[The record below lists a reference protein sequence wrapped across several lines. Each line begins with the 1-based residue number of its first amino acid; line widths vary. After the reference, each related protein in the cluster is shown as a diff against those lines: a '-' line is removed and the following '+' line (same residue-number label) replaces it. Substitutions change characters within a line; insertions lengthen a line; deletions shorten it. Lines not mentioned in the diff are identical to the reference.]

1 MTFEHIPVLKNEV
14 IHGLN
19 IDPRGTYVD
28 GTLGGGGHSGEIL
41 RRIPEGR
48 LIGID
53 QDDAALQ
60 AADRHLA
67 SIGDNY
73 TLVKG
78 NFVEMKEILSELD
91 IEKVDGIL
99 LDIGVSSHQF
109 DTGERGFSYRF
120 DGPLDM
126 RMNPSDAISARDI
139 VNTYEEDELSRIFW
153 DYGEERWGKRIAK
166 FIVNERKHESI
177 ETTFQ
182 LVDIIKKAIPGGA
195 RRDGGHPAKKT
206 FQALRIAVNRELDVL
221 EEVIPDAVNLL
232 KPKGRFAVITFH
244 SLEDRIVKNQ
254 FKYLNLDCICPP
266 RQPICTCD
274 KKREIKIITRKPIT
288 ATEEELAENTRSH
301 SAKLRIAEKI

>member
-14 IHGLN
+14 IEGLH
-19 IDPRGTYVD
+19 IDPRGVYVD

-41 RRIPEGR
+41 RRIPEGH

-53 QDDAALQ
+53 QDDDALQ

-67 SIGDNY
+67 NIANNY
-73 TLVKG
+73 TLLKG
-78 NFVEMKEILSELD
+78 NFVNMKDLLASEN

-109 DTGERGFSYRF
+109 DTGERGFSYRY

-126 RMNPSDAISARDI
+126 RMNPSDALSAQDI
-139 VNTYEEDELSRIFW
+139 VNTYDEDELSQIFW
-153 DYGEERWGKRIAK
+153 DYGEERWGKRIAE
-166 FIVNERKHESI
+166 FIVRERKSKSI
-177 ETTFQ
+177 ETTFE
-182 LVDIIKKAIPGGA
+182 LVEIIKKAIPGGA
-195 RRDGGHPAKKT
+195 RREGGHPAKKT

-221 EEVIPDAVNLL
+221 EETIPDAVSLL
-232 KPKGRFAVITFH
+232 KPKGRLAIITFH
-244 SLEDRIVKNQ
+244 SLEDRIVKNE
-254 FKYLNLDCICPP
+254 FKYLNQDCICPP

-288 ATEEELAENTRSH
+288 ATEKELAENNRSH